1 MDGKKQPLERP
12 AKAMLSREIHILV
25 RDRTE
30 RKKEEVKDRAYFHYT
45 RYKCFGVGNVHV
57 GVD

>member
-25 RDRTE
+25 RELKE
-30 RKKEEVKDRAYFHYT
+30 RKKRLKTERIFIIFAISVLELGM
-45 RYKCFGVGNVHV
+45 CMWG
-57 GVD
+57 